1 MMLRLS
7 PPTAVLI
14 HVDKTVAT
22 LKIQHVCVCL
32 LRIWAN
38 RFPLVTAHAVLNS
51 DWLAALI
58 NSQKLAVVCFPRES
72 KET

>member
-1 MMLRLS
+1 MLRLS

-14 HVDKTVAT
+14 HVDETAAT

-51 DWLAALI
+51 DWLAASI
-58 NSQKLAVVCFPRES
+58 
-72 KET
+72 